1 MSDTQKIRLLRYALA
16 ELLMVLADR
25 LPTWKNG
32 TVDLALESLEQT
44 K

>member
-1 MSDTQKIRLLRYALA
+1 MSDKQKVRLLRYALA

-25 LPTWKNG
+25 LPTWKNN
-32 TVDLALESLEQT
+32 TVELAREALEQT